1 MHGAYQV
8 PIPVSG
14 HRANLIRS
22 TRASSFHFRASL
34 PCRTMPDPDSR
45 RGKFLTLF
53 ESLSLQSMISIHPIP
68 SLPIPYFTSSGFS
81 HHRLTYPITC
91 LQQPVLYY
99 TTIAVPYRV
108 VCILIWPPA
117 YRLEATHDLSPVL
130 LSEFFFLPSLC
141 LLSRRGAVL
150 QLIILLFRISVTREG
165 SAHIWLDFSNRCYA
179 STAYAAIAITVCST
193 HFFFSPSPPSPRNA
207 SPKSVCCKVRLSFS
221 FSSIKLILSSVTLTS
236 SLAVEGWGKVEP
248 SRPPTPHF
256 FFLSLCLHSD
266 IVMASSHIL

>member
-1 MHGAYQV
+1 MHGAYLV

-22 TRASSFHFRASL
+22 TRPSSFLFRPS
-34 PCRTMPDPDSR
+34 PPSRTMPDPDSR

-53 ESLSLQSMISIHPIP
+53 DRSNSYHPSIPF
-68 SLPIPYFTSSGFS
+68 LPIPYFTRLGFS

-91 LQQPVLYY
+91 PQQPVLYY

-108 VCILIWPPA
+108 VCMLIWPPA

-150 QLIILLFRISVTREG
+150 QLIILVFRISVTSEG
-165 SAHIWLDFSNRCYA
+165 SAHIWLDFSYRCYA
-179 STAYAAIAITVCST
+179 STAYAAIAITVRST
-193 HFFFSPSPPSPRNA
+193 R
-207 SPKSVCCKVRLSFS
+207 
-221 FSSIKLILSSVTLTS
+221 T
-236 SLAVEGWGKVEP
+236 
-248 SRPPTPHF
+248 F
-256 FFLSLCLHSD
+256 FFLLRHRLLGMPAPDQSVVRSG
-266 IVMASSHIL
+266 